1 MQKIVIFVLAVL
13 IFITQQTK
21 AKDEFF
27 LMLKNKKVN
36 VRYGP
41 GFDYQVKYIY
51 KKIQLP
57 LKVIDKKENF
67 RRIIDHK
74 NNNGWI
80 HVSQLRKAK
89 SFIPL
94 EDKIIFKKPSKFSKP
109 IAQIKKGRLLIVQK
123 CEKQWCEIETDNLKG
138 WIKTGNLWGSIN

>member
-1 MQKIVIFVLAVL
+1 
-13 IFITQQTK
+13 
-21 AKDEFF
+21 
-27 LMLKNKKVN
+27 MLKNKKVN

-57 LKVIDKKENF
+57 LKVIDKKDNF

-109 IAQIKKGRLLIVQK
+109 IAQIKKGRLLLIKK
-123 CEKQWCEIETDNLKG
+123 CETQWCKIQTGEFIG
-138 WIKTGNLWGSIN
+138 WVNVENVWGPTN